1 MFAFAVSTILYSLL
15 VRQAYHRTASSLFPL
30 KRDGSCFPLDCW
42 RCHSEDLSGNVP
54 YRTANPVHIPL
65 LFSDFQLTPKNA
77 HWLVDCK
84 ALFLNVIISLHYRR
98 AISSESLELLDRFY
112 SSILGVHFIPIISE
126 GTFFVLYINPTL
138 YFALVTAT

>member
-1 MFAFAVSTILYSLL
+1 M
-15 VRQAYHRTASSLFPL
+15 
-30 KRDGSCFPLDCW
+30 
-42 RCHSEDLSGNVP
+42 
-54 YRTANPVHIPL
+54 HIPL
-65 LFSDFQLTPKNA
+65 LFSDFQLTQKNA

>member
-1 MFAFAVSTILYSLL
+1 M
-15 VRQAYHRTASSLFPL
+15 
-30 KRDGSCFPLDCW
+30 
-42 RCHSEDLSGNVP
+42 
-54 YRTANPVHIPL
+54 HIPL
-65 LFSDFQLTPKNA
+65 LFSDFQLTQKNA
-77 HWLVDCK
+77 HWLVDRK

-126 GTFFVLYINPTL
+126 GIFFVLYINPTL